1 MVPSAYPEQMD
12 NASDPGELVVQNSL
26 GKARDVQAR
35 EPGLILGADT
45 IVVLDGT
52 IYGKPRDT
60 GEAVHMLTK
69 LQGRWHTVH
78 TGQALVD
85 AHRECARHRSTR
97 VRLRTMSTDQIR
109 AYVSSGEPL
118 DKAGAYAI
126 QGLGA
131 ALVEAIDG
139 CYTTV
144 VGLSLPMLVD
154 MLFEFEQFVF

>member
-1 MVPSAYPEQMD
+1 MD
-12 NASDPGELVVQNSL
+12 NASDPGELVVRNSL
-26 GKARDVQAR
+26 GKARDVQTR

-52 IYGKPRDT
+52 IYGKPRDAD
-60 GEAVHMLTK
+60 EAVQMLTE
-69 LQGRWHTVH
+69 LQGRWHTVY
-78 TGQALVD
+78 TGQTLVD
-85 AHRECARHRSTR
+85 AHQECARHRSTR
-97 VRLRTMSTDQIR
+97 VRLRTLSAEQIR

-131 ALVEAIDG
+131 GLVEAIDG

-154 MLFEFEQFVF
+154 MLSEFEQFVF